1 MGFFSVLL
9 FLDVF
14 ANLPLMRESKRTIGV
29 KCDMC
34 DIYIDEF
41 DIQLSK
47 LYKRIFRQRRTQAS
61 SSRFSGV
68 NPAYISDSRS
78 TPTPSAPQNNSHHY
92 QPQPQPSTNPFY
104 DPPPPYSPR
113 EEYQDQMSRHQQQ
126 YDASQYGQYLPP
138 PYPGPAIMLPPPD
151 ESSYAHLGQSS
162 HANHGDSSM
171 YAPRRE
177 VRKFETPSL
186 YHRWN

>member
-1 MGFFSVLL
+1 MICV
-9 FLDVF
+9 
-14 ANLPLMRESKRTIGV
+14 IH
-29 KCDMC
+29 
-34 DIYIDEF
+34 IYINEF

-92 QPQPQPSTNPFY
+92 QHQPQPQPSTNPFY

-113 EEYQDQMSRHQQQ
+113 EEYQEQMSRHQQQ

-151 ESSYAHLGQSS
+151 ESHLGQSS
-162 HANHGDSSM
+162 HGNHGGSSM
-171 YAPRRE
+171 YAPRQE